1 MNASQCSGTS
11 PASTSFFSFA
21 VRVKPANSTS
31 KTKTLHAFWDEA
43 GGQFSRNS
51 RVIEYAN
58 QLWRDYPAE
67 ELTDE
72 DELDVMGWIDE
83 GRMIAA
89 IAYATPVDLGAH
101 PTYDRY
107 VEEVSRQR
115 MALAAHRLA
124 GMVEVL
130 VGQVSP

>member
-1 MNASQCSGTS
+1 MQQYYGILN
-11 PASTSFFSFA
+11 
-21 VRVKPANSTS
+21 
-31 KTKTLHAFWDEA
+31 KTLHAFWDEA
-43 GGQFSRNS
+43 GGQFRTNA

-72 DELDVMGWIDE
+72 DELDVTGWIDE

-107 VEEVSRQR
+107 VEEVSRRR